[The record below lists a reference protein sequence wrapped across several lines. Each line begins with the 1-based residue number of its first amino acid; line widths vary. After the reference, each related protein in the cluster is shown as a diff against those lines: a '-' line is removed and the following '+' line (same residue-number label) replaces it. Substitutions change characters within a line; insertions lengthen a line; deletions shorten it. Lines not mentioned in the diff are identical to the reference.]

1 MCTAATYKTKDF
13 YFGRTLDNEFS
24 YEEEITVTPRN
35 FPFRFRFT
43 GEMKSHYAII
53 GMAHIADNY
62 PLYYDALNEKGL
74 CIAALNFVGNA
85 HYFERKPNKD
95 NVAHFEVI
103 LWLLGQ
109 CASVSEV
116 KDKLKKLNI
125 TNRAFSP
132 ELPKAELH
140 WLIADR
146 KESITLESTKNGI
159 FAYPNPVGVLTNNPP
174 FEIQLF
180 QLNNYLNLS
189 PEAPQNKF
197 SSHLNLKKY
206 SNGMGAMGM
215 PGDWSSQ
222 SRFVKAS
229 FVKMNSV
236 CGTTEVE
243 SISQFFHI
251 LESVAH
257 PRGAVNMGNN
267 IYEITLYSS
276 CCNVDR
282 GIYYY
287 KTYENSQITGIR
299 LHGVDLDSDQLF
311 KFPLVKG
318 QQIHME
324 N

>member
-1 MCTAATYKTKDF
+1 M
-13 YFGRTLDNEFS
+13 TLLQQMN
-24 YEEEITVTPRN
+24 
-35 FPFRFRFT
+35 
-43 GEMKSHYAII
+43 
-53 GMAHIADNY
+53 
-62 PLYYDALNEKGL
+62 LLNE
-74 CIAALNFVGNA
+74 N
-85 HYFERKPNKD
+85 Y
-95 NVAHFEVI
+95 
-103 LWLLGQ
+103 
-109 CASVSEV
+109 SESL
-116 KDKLKKLNI
+116 KL
-125 TNRAFSP
+125 SP
-132 ELPKAELH
+132 LH
-140 WLIADR
+140 WLIAD
-146 KESITLESTKNGI
+146 KHTALTIESVPDGFKI
-159 FAYPNPVGVLTNNPP
+159 YHNPVGVLTNNPP

-206 SNGMGAMGM
+206 SNGMGAIGM

-287 KTYENSQITGIR
+287 KTYENSQITAINM
-299 LHGVDLDSDQLF
+299 HHVDLNSNQLYSYSLRN
-311 KFPLVKG
+311 K
-318 QQIHME
+318 QQIYSE